1 MNLACPHCQGLIASD
16 PNLAGQLASCPFCAK
31 QFLMPEMAPGT
42 PVAAEAE
49 PVTPPP
55 SPEPPAKVS
64 AEKLSPQPDMR
75 QVFKLVSTITASGLR
90 FWIGSKDRDTARQQ
104 LLDLV
109 VQTEPEARPQII
121 EYLEKKALES
131 GNPALWLLVLDVEGG
146 RRKQDW
152 PFYFH
157 AIQSKHE
164 GLHEAA
170 CTRLFDV
177 IMNSADSATAS
188 ASDDAELLAGLE
200 ASLRQGGGFYLCYLL
215 IRLAVNEHV
224 QDADLSIGQTQQR
237 LKTFLAEE
245 TVVKNALRRGE
256 NPEAALA
263 AFRGKKPHRP
273 RKPEGRLCLGAKE
286 LLRRIQTG
294 RFGDALQTEL
304 AETFEQVRSAEEES
318 KEA

>member
-16 PNLAGQLASCPFCAK
+16 PSLAGKLALCPFCAR
-31 QFLMPEMAPGT
+31 QFLMPELA
-42 PVAAEAE
+42 PVAPAAVEAV
-49 PVTPPP
+49 PAPPP
-55 SPEPPAKVS
+55 SPEPPAKES
-64 AEKLSPQPDMR
+64 PEKLPPRPDMR

-90 FWIGSKDRDTARQQ
+90 FWIGSKDRETARQL
-104 LLDLV
+104 LLDLF
-109 VQTEPEARPQII
+109 VQTEPEARPQVI
-121 EYLEKKALES
+121 EYLEKKALDA
-131 GNPALWLLVLDVEGG
+131 GNPALWLLVLDLEGG

-152 PFYFH
+152 SYYFR

-164 GLHEAA
+164 ALHEAA

-188 ASDDAELLAGLE
+188 ASDDAALLAGLE
-200 ASLRQGGGFYLCYLL
+200 ASLRQRAGFYLCYLL

-224 QDADLSIGQTQQR
+224 QDADLSIAETRQR

-263 AFRGKKPHRP
+263 AYRSKKPHRP

-286 LLRRIQTG
+286 LLRRIESG
-294 RFGDALQTEL
+294 RFGDALQAEL
-304 AETFEQVRSAEEES
+304 AETFEQVRSADEEG